1 MYNIT
6 EFYPNIG
13 VSVMSGIEKDR
24 EKVLGCWMGKNIG
37 GTLGGPF
44 EGIPFKNNLTY
55 YDPVPT
61 GSMPNDDLELQAMYV
76 AALDRMEKPEVNRE
90 ILAEI
95 WKKHM
100 NFHCDEYA
108 VAMRNLALGIRPPWT
123 GIFDNYYVNGM
134 GAAIRSELW
143 ACLAPGNPELA
154 VKFAREDACID
165 HSGDGI
171 EAEVFFAALE
181 SLAFVET
188 DVRKLIDTALTY
200 LSSDSILAE
209 GIRTACS
216 QWDQTHNWETVRD
229 ALFERYATE
238 FKTNVRINVPF
249 TALALLSGG
258 GDFGKT
264 ICDAANCGMDTD
276 CTAATAGAI
285 LGILNPDG
293 IPEIWRRPVGHE
305 LVVRSTAIT
314 GLEFPPTIEE
324 FTDQILGLRRRI
336 PQQVNVA
343 SSPEPDYTSFRIHV
357 DVSMQTN
364 PHWYRVALN
373 KMEWKTQLCN
383 PIAGKLEVPEPFR
396 GSGGQVVLR
405 FQFDLQEDGE
415 YTLMFNSPTSNQ
427 VYLDPDVEVLHDDQH
442 MLFGRQRLF
451 LDVERP
457 GGEFA
462 CSERPV
468 IFGPTLGGA
477 PLNQYRRHL
486 PLSKGRH
493 ILIVA
498 LEPLPFESSIR
509 WGMGIGVGSR
519 FLVHA
524 FR

>member
-1 MYNIT
+1 
-6 EFYPNIG
+6 
-13 VSVMSGIEKDR
+13 MSGIEKDR

-200 LSSDSILAE
+200 LSTDSILAE

-216 QWDQTHNWETVRD
+216 LWDQTHNWETVRD

-427 VYLDPDVEVLHDDQH
+427 VYLDPAVEVLHDDQH